1 MGFTRVLT
9 ASANPTTGGVDIV
22 NGTTGNDTIVGTVD
36 TTTTTNSSLS
46 AGDNITG
53 GAGADLLAVTVIGN
67 GTTQAVSGVTMAG
80 VETLRVI
87 NSGSDATKTT
97 DFSAAGWT
105 GLTDVVVAGSLSTGN
120 TKVSEL
126 TSIVNATMSNGKG
139 NLEVAYAADTVV
151 GTADVQKLALNGQT
165 AGTFT
170 ANGIET
176 IAVTATGTASKGV
189 TLASDKLKTV
199 TVEGA
204 ADVGLTT
211 SARTVDASTA
221 TGKVAVDVSGATADA
236 TNKASVKTGTGADTI
251 TVSQANFNANFSVDG
266 GEGNDTLVV
275 NSTATGTPSVTF
287 GTVSSV
293 ETLQLKVSGAQ
304 ATAGTAMNR
313 TLTADASKVASANA
327 YVLENAQTHT
337 DGTTPSYTN
346 EKATFTLNNLG
357 AAATVTVLAAS
368 GNISNGTT
376 PKQNEGTTAVT
387 INLKDATGTAD
398 AVTVNLGAAAKD
410 ATVRVDAVSAQNVET
425 INYVVQGTGTVSVAN
440 GDAAGNKTIN
450 VSGGTAGKT
459 TTING
464 LDVATTINAATFAGN
479 LNLGL
484 GAAKHTVTGGT
495 GDDTFTVSYANLT
508 ADDKLDGGAGTDRVA
523 LGIVGSTS
531 TSAVVDF
538 TSAAEALKFGGLKNV
553 ELVEITTNS
562 NVKLSDGLLSSF
574 SSGEIKFVAPTV
586 ANGAGA
592 SSSSVTTV
600 DASGVLNPATKVS
613 FDGSG
618 SKDTDES
625 YVYTLGNAIDSFVGG
640 AAADTVNVTSVAFLG
655 ASDSIDGGT
664 GKATLVFKDATAQ
677 TNTFGATQLAGLK
690 NIKAI
695 DIDVGTSTAAANYEF
710 TLTDAVL
717 ANNWDATN
725 KFTITGA
732 DGSSNVGKLTVD
744 ASAVSQQY
752 GLVLT
757 GGLAADTIK
766 GGAGDDVITGGA
778 GKDSITLTA
787 GGSDIVVLPTS
798 TGLVAAN
805 ADTITGFQAA
815 TTGAVGVDKIRFTN
829 ADTTLDESTTGLV
842 VLEELTP
849 MLLTTGGA
857 YDLATA
863 LTVGTGAV
871 SVVELKGLSS
881 AANLDLADNGV
892 ELFKGLGV
900 AGQAATGLTTDSAA
914 DKFFIVAYDNGN
926 AYVYHATAAGSSVA
940 VDKVVLVG
948 TVTGVAE
955 GALTVDNFAF
965 A

>member
-1 MGFTRVLT
+1 M
-9 ASANPTTGGVDIV
+9 
-22 NGTTGNDTIVGTVD
+22 NGTAGNDTIVGTVD
-36 TTTTTNSSLS
+36 TKTTTNSSLN

-53 GAGADLLAVTVIGN
+53 GAGTDLLSVTVVGD
-67 GTTQAVSGVTMAG
+67 GTSSAVSGITMAG

-87 NSGSDATKTT
+87 NNANSAGAAVTT
-97 DFSAAGWT
+97 DFTAAGWA
-105 GLTDVVVAGSLSTGN
+105 GLTDVNVAGSLSTGN
-120 TKVSEL
+120 TKVSDL
-126 TSIVNATMSNGKG
+126 TTIVNATMSNGKG

-151 GTADVQKLALNGQT
+151 GTADVQNLTLNAQT

-170 ANGIET
+170 ADGIET
-176 IAVTATGTASKGV
+176 IAVTATGTASKDV

-199 TVEGA
+199 TVAGA
-204 ADVGLTT
+204 ADVGLVT

-221 TGKVAVDVSGATADA
+221 TGKVALDASGVSADA
-236 TNKASVKTGTGADTI
+236 TNKASIKTGAGADTI
-251 TVSQANFNANFSVDG
+251 TVSQGTFNTNFSVDG
-266 GEGNDTLVV
+266 GAGNDTLVV
-275 NSTATGTPSVTF
+275 NSTATSTPSVTF
-287 GTVSSV
+287 GTVTSV

-304 ATAGTAMNR
+304 AAGGTPVAR

-327 YVLENAQTHT
+327 FVLENAQTHAHT
-337 DGTTPSYTN
+337 DYTN
-346 EKATFTLNNLG
+346 ENATFTLNNVG

-368 GNISNGTT
+368 GNITDTNTAT
-376 PKQNEGTTAVT
+376 NPPKQNEGTTAVT
-387 INLKDATGTAD
+387 INLLNATGTAD

-440 GDAAGNKTIN
+440 GDATGNKTIN

-495 GDDTFTVSYANLT
+495 GDDIFTVAYADLT
-508 ADDKLDGGAGTDRVA
+508 ADDKLDGGAGSDRVA
-523 LGIVGSTS
+523 LGKVGQTS
-531 TSAVVDF
+531 GTASIVDF
-538 TSAAEALKFGGLKNV
+538 TSTDAALKFGGLKNV
-553 ELVEITTNS
+553 ELVEISTDS
-562 NVKLSDGLLSSF
+562 NVKLSDGLLSAF
-574 SSGEIKFVAPTV
+574 TGGEIKFVAPTV
-586 ANGAGA
+586 ADNGTTDTAT
-592 SSSSVTTV
+592 VTTV
-600 DASGVLNPATKVS
+600 DATGVLNPTTKVS
-613 FDGSG
+613 FDGSAD
-618 SKDTDES
+618 KDVDRS
-625 YVYTLGNAIDSFVGG
+625 YIYTLGNAIDSFIGG
-640 AAADTVNVTSVAFLG
+640 AAASTVNVTNVAFLG
-655 ASDSIDGGT
+655 ASDSVNGGT
-664 GKATLVFKDATAQ
+664 GKATLVFSDATVQ

-690 NIKAI
+690 SIKAI
-695 DIDVGTSTAAANYEF
+695 DINISTSTAAANYAF
-710 TLTDAVL
+710 TLTDAVM
-717 ANNWDATN
+717 ANNWSAAD

-732 DGSSNVGKLTVD
+732 DGIGNVSKLTVD

-757 GGLAADTIK
+757 GGLAADSIT
-766 GGAGDDVITGGA
+766 GGAGDDVITGGV

-787 GGSDIVVLPTS
+787 GGADIVALPTS
-798 TGLVAAN
+798 TALIAAN

-829 ADTTLDESTTGLV
+829 ADTTLVESGSQAI
-842 VLEELTP
+842 VLEELTAT
-849 MLLTTGGA
+849 LLTSAGA
-857 YDLATA
+857 YDLATP
-863 LTVGTGAV
+863 LTANTSAV

-900 AGQAATGLTTDSAA
+900 AGAAAAELTIDNAS

-926 AYVYHATAAGSSVA
+926 AYVYSAVGATS
-940 VDKVVLVG
+940 KVVSTGINLVA
-948 TVTGVAE
+948 TIVGVAE

-965 A
+965 V